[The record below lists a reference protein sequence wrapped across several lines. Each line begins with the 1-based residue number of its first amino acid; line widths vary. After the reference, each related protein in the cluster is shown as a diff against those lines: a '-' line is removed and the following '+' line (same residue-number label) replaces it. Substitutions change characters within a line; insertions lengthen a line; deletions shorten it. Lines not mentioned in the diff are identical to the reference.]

1 MEATMTTT
9 EIHPTDTKPPPPVAA
24 RRFGYVVA
32 IAVNFGLIAVVN
44 NVLEWDV
51 APFLTPDFSRLVGFI
66 SLSLALTIAANVV
79 YLAYDPAWFKSL
91 TQIGLLLVSLAVT
104 IRVYQVF
111 PFDFSSY
118 DFDWSSMTRWILIIA
133 MAGTCIGM
141 LTEALKVLRVMTN
154 LGRRASV

>member
-1 MEATMTTT
+1 MTTT
-9 EIHPTDTKPPPPVAA
+9 EIRRPTDIKPPPPVAA
-24 RRFGYVVA
+24 RRFGYAVA

-44 NVLEWDV
+44 NILEWDI
-51 APFLTPDFSRLVGFI
+51 APFLTSDFSRLVGFI
-66 SLSLALTIAANVV
+66 SISLGLTIAANVV

-91 TQIGLLLVSLAVT
+91 TQIGLLVVSLAVT

-118 DFDWSSMTRWILIIA
+118 DFDWSTMTRWILIIA

-141 LTEALKVLRVMTN
+141 LTEAAKVLRVMIN
-154 LGRRASV
+154 VGRSTSF

>member
-1 MEATMTTT
+1 MTAT
-9 EIHPTDTKPPPPVAA
+9 EIQGPTGTRPPPPIAA

-44 NVLEWDV
+44 NILDWDV
-51 APFLTPDFSRLVGFI
+51 APFLTSDFSRLVGFI
-66 SLSLALTIAANVV
+66 SLSLGLTIAANFA

-91 TQIGLLLVSLAVT
+91 TQICLLLVSLAVT

-118 DFDWSSMTRWILIIA
+118 DFDWLTMTRWILIIA
-133 MAGTCIGM
+133 MVGTCIGM
-141 LTEALKVLRVMTN
+141 LTEVAKVLRVIIN
-154 LGRRASV
+154 VGRSTSV

>member
-1 MEATMTTT
+1 MTTT
-9 EIHPTDTKPPPPVAA
+9 ETHHPTGTRPPPPIAA

-44 NVLEWDV
+44 NILDWDI
-51 APFLTPDFSRLVGFI
+51 APFLTSDFSRLVGFI

-118 DFDWSSMTRWILIIA
+118 DFDWSTMTRWILIIA
-133 MAGTCIGM
+133 MAGTGIGM
-141 LTEALKVLRVMTN
+141 LTEVAKVLRVIIN
-154 LGRRASV
+154 VGRSTSV